1 MSQNLHHQEND
12 AVPTDPDN
20 IQRLAPGRSESQNHS
35 PIDRILQRA
44 GRHHFAF
51 FRAYLEGLDQYE
63 MAKRYLENATTTR
76 ISSKEIVTTLQWI
89 RKDLS
94 VIAKRHGKF
103 AYARIINIEPEQLKP
118 VSTVEVPSLE
128 AYREERDPYEMYSEA
143 DLIELFEE
151 EYGDVQP
158 DPRQKRKASLLK
170 KQNEA
175 LNWLEAK
182 VAIAPHLNDP
192 VGAWIIPAVA
202 QRLIAAQID
211 TVGDLLNTINLKGRL
226 WYRNLNQ
233 VGEVTAA
240 RLVKWLQLYEKD
252 LGQSVSTFAMVKHR
266 DLDVA
271 AMEASR
277 PKEFGIVPLEYF
289 QPHPYLDGSVGEN
302 RAERN
307 RSGVNN
313 DYDAIQSWLKLV
325 EDNANTYRNYRKEAE
340 RFLLWS
346 VLERGKALSSLMAD
360 DCIAYKNFLN
370 DLGRLTP
377 EAWSSKYCIPQED
390 WLGKRHTVRW
400 SPLWRPFENPVR
412 VKKSPSSKILKQFD
426 GMPPDLSVE
435 KTGVLSVASQKQAI
449 TIVKMLCETLVRQRY
464 LDSNPFETVKAS
476 KYGVF
481 KSDAT
486 RSFTQQQWDFLIQ
499 HLETYEKNSRYFRL
513 RFMLTLAYE
522 TGMRL
527 SEMAAARAG
536 DIQSFALSGSS
547 EMGYQLHVIGKGNK
561 PRDVALS
568 HNVIQELNTYLAHR
582 GIKSYQDAPP
592 VTPLID
598 VAPGYTLYE
607 TRENG
612 EKSTELRSPERTLSS
627 RRIFDILKAFFV
639 EAAYCMAKESKEDA
653 RHMHRASTHWLRH
666 TCGSHA
672 IANGVPVQIIQ
683 DQFGHASID
692 TTTIYVTTERDNKF
706 KAFNK
711 FSETVKKK

>member
-1 MSQNLHHQEND
+1 MSQDHHHQEND
-12 AVPTDPDN
+12 AASTERDN
-20 IQRLAPGRSESQNHS
+20 IQRLASSWSESRDNLA
-35 PIDRILQRA
+35 IDRILQRA

-76 ISSKEIVTTLQWI
+76 ISSKEIVITLQWI

-103 AYARIINIEPEQLKP
+103 AFARIINIEPEQLKP
-118 VSTVEVPSLE
+118 ISTVEVPSLD

-143 DLIELFEE
+143 DLIELFQEE
-151 EYGDVQP
+151 FGDVKP
-158 DPRQKRKASLLK
+158 DPRQQRKASLLR

-182 VAIAPHLNDP
+182 VAIAPLLQDP
-192 VGAWIIPAVA
+192 VDAWIIPAVA
-202 QRLIAAQID
+202 HRLMSARID
-211 TVGDLLNTINLKGRL
+211 TVGALLNTINQKGHL
-226 WYRNLNQ
+226 WYRHLNQ

-240 RLVKWLQLYEKD
+240 HLVKWLQLYEKD
-252 LGQSVSTFAMVKHR
+252 LGQSVSTFALVKHSE
-266 DLDVA
+266 LDVA
-271 AMEASR
+271 ALEATR

-289 QPHPYLDGSVGEN
+289 LPDPSMDGSVGEN

-313 DYDAIQSWLKLV
+313 DYDAIQLWLKLV
-325 EDNANTYRNYRKEAE
+325 ENNANTYRNYRKEAE

-346 VLERGKALSSLMAD
+346 VLERGKPLSSLMAD
-360 DCIAYKNFLN
+360 DCIAYKSFLN

-377 EAWSSKYCIPQED
+377 EAWCDKYRMAQD
-390 WLGKRHTVRW
+390 HWLGKRNTQRW
-400 SPLWRPFENPVR
+400 SPQWRPFENPVR
-412 VKKSPSSKILKQFD
+412 VKKSVTSKIRKKFD
-426 GMPPDLSVE
+426 GMPPDLSIE
-435 KTGVLSVASQKQAI
+435 KIGVLSSSSQKQAI

-481 KSDAT
+481 KADAT
-486 RSFTQQQWDFLIQ
+486 RSFTEQQWNFLIG

-513 RFMLTLAYE
+513 RFILTLAYE

-527 SEMAAARAG
+527 SEMAAARVE
-536 DIQSFALSGSS
+536 DVKSFSLFGTSDF
-547 EMGYQLHVIGKGNK
+547 GYQLQVLGKGNK
-561 PRDVALS
+561 LRDVALS
-568 HNVIQELNTYLAHR
+568 YNVIQELNDYLSHR
-582 GIKSYQDAPP
+582 GITSYQNAPAE
-592 VTPLID
+592 TPLIN
-598 VAPGYTLYE
+598 VIPGYTLYE
-607 TRENG
+607 TG
-612 EKSTELRSPERTLSS
+612 DKGKKTMELRRPERALSS

-639 EAAYCMAKESKEDA
+639 DAAYRKAKESKEDA

-706 KAFNK
+706 RAFNR
-711 FSETVKKK
+711 FSEIVNK